1 MSIFRNRKKTA
12 YRIAA
17 CIIAAMITISPAAAG
32 MQVYAEERAEEEKE
46 QKKDRDDAGKESE
59 EGSTQESTEAAGVEE
74 PGSPESEESQK
85 EDPAHPES
93 SVREALEN
101 ERAMVADDDILL
113 IRIGYEFDDGSFDE
127 WMRGTG
133 FIVGPRYILTR
144 QSLIDTASDS
154 ALFARIVKERGEAYK
169 RVGINL
175 LTGEDAAKH

>member
-17 CIIAAMITISPAAAG
+17 CIIAAMITISPAAEG
-32 MQVYAEERAEEEKE
+32 IQVYAEERAEEEKE
-46 QKKDRDDAGKESE
+46 QKKDEGDDNGKESE

-144 QSLIDTASDS
+144 R
-154 ALFARIVKERGEAYK
+154 RIPRMQ
-169 RVGINL
+169 
-175 LTGEDAAKH
+175 